1 MSLMA
6 TDAAAAKAAE
16 SEDSAAAIKL
26 INTRNVRRLPSSSG
40 RLIADDAKET
50 AGKESFN
57 QKAESGFKKKQR
69 EKVFLPAC
77 VIMAA
82 ATGDDAAAD
91 NKQLRSA

>member
-6 TDAAAAKAAE
+6 TDAAAAKGAE

-57 QKAESGFKKKQR
+57 QSRIGLQKKQR

>member
-6 TDAAAAKAAE
+6 TDAAAVKTAE

-50 AGKESFN
+50 ADNESFDQN
-57 QKAESGFKKKQR
+57 RIGLQKKTAGISC
-69 EKVFLPAC
+69 LPAC
-77 VIMAA
+77 AIMAA
-82 ATGDDAAAD
+82 ATGDEAAAA
-91 NKQLRSA
+91 NKHLRCA